1 MIKEVSAQELE
12 QIIDTGSFLLVDFS
26 ATWCGPCHRQHD
38 ILEELNTQMNGDLT
52 IVSIDIDKN
61 REFATQSKI
70 KAVPTIQF
78 YKDKQLIVFTDKDT
92 KKLDRL
98 VGVHSL
104 HALQLI
110 AKNILKQVCLKKKE

>member
-1 MIKEVSAQELE
+1 MIKEVSAPELE
-12 QIIDTGSFLLVDFS
+12 QLIQTGSFLLIDFS

-38 ILEELNTQMNGDLT
+38 ILEELNTQMDGNLT

-61 REFATQSKI
+61 REYATQSKI
-70 KAVPTIQF
+70 RAVPTIQF
-78 YKDKQLIVFTDKDT
+78 YKDQKLIMFSDENGKT
-92 KKLDRL
+92 DRL

-104 HALQLI
+104 QKLQLI